1 MVSGPPGRECGTTPS
16 MPSPR
21 AGESTGS
28 GQPSVPSSQRI
39 ESPAMTDPDPLDGLR
54 PGMRAVVRRRIER
67 GVTDVL
73 GDVEAMDA
81 DTVSVRTRR
90 GLEVIDRATVVA
102 AKEVPPKP
110 SRRGAPHLA
119 ISMDGLARTMG

>member
-67 GVTDVL
+67 GVTDAL
-73 GDVEAMDA
+73 GDIVALDA

-90 GLEVIDRATVVA
+90 GVEVIGRAAVTA
-102 AKEVPPKP
+102 AKEVPPAP
-110 SRRGAPHLA
+110 ARRGAPHLA
-119 ISMDGLARTMG
+119 ISMQDLERIM